1 MLLTRSRTR
10 EAQPPLPTTRREVL
24 TVAHRGASGRA
35 PENTLTALAA
45 AVADGADLLE
55 FDVRRTRDGALVL
68 MHDATLT
75 RTTDARRVFP
85 GRAPW
90 LVSDFS
96 LAELRRLHAGGTRG
110 EGLAGE
116 TVPTLDEALG
126 MARAARVGALVE
138 LKTGQDGRLPVG
150 ELAAELRGRAH
161 HAVIVQSFDVAGL
174 RQVRALL
181 PAVRIAVLGSPG
193 RAELRALSQWADQVH
208 PHHRR
213 VDRRLVDEAHGW
225 GMRCMVWTVNRSA
238 RMRHAMTLGVDG
250 VITDHPALLRDLASR
265 R

>member
-68 MHDATLT
+68 MHDTTLT

-96 LAELRRLHAGGTRG
+96 LAELRRLHAGARRG
-110 EGLAGE
+110 
-116 TVPTLDEALG
+116 
-126 MARAARVGALVE
+126 
-138 LKTGQDGRLPVG
+138 
-150 ELAAELRGRAH
+150 
-161 HAVIVQSFDVAGL
+161 
-174 RQVRALL
+174 
-181 PAVRIAVLGSPG
+181 
-193 RAELRALSQWADQVH
+193 
-208 PHHRR
+208 
-213 VDRRLVDEAHGW
+213 
-225 GMRCMVWTVNRSA
+225 
-238 RMRHAMTLGVDG
+238 
-250 VITDHPALLRDLASR
+250 
-265 R
+265 